1 MASLPNKP
9 NSGFFGKNNRKTKA
23 TSPDYTGKATIGED
37 TLAALCTLKA
47 SGKPVVL
54 YLSGWKRTPQGGG
67 EPYISLAVSPPMEM
81 DVNRGGGQQE
91 QQQQAKPQATT
102 KAEDEDIPF

>member
-9 NSGFFGKNNRKTKA
+9 NSGYFGKNTRKTKA

-67 EPYISLAVSPPMEM
+67 EQYISLAVSPP
-81 DVNRGGGQQE
+81 QE
-91 QQQQAKPQATT
+91 VDLSRAGQQQQSKPAPT

>member
-9 NSGFFGKNNRKTKA
+9 NSGYFGKNNRKTKA
-23 TSPDYTGKATIGED
+23 NSPDYTGKATIGED

-67 EPYISLAVSPPMEM
+67 ETYISLAVSPPQEV
-81 DVNRGGGQQE
+81 DANRSGSAGGGQQE
-91 QQQQAKPQATT
+91 QPKPQAK